1 MSVFLKN
8 AVLHIAC
15 FKKKKVKLINGK
27 PSPNYV
33 PSTVFSRL
41 HEVFWTALC
50 KCKLCIP

>member
-1 MSVFLKN
+1 MSVCLKN

-33 PSTVFSRL
+33 PNTVFSRL
-41 HEVFWTALC
+41 YEVFLDC
-50 KCKLCIP
+50 FMQM